1 MLTNKFAHNSEADLT
16 ELQQENKRLNS
27 LLQRL
32 QFDYD
37 SLLFGF
43 KHSEEMLEKNLY
55 KLEKQIFYNRLL
67 LENTPLII
75 LVLDKNLNFVLGTAS
90 LRYHLNIPKSV
101 QLEGEDI
108 ASLFSASAA
117 EESWIKALTAKCQ
130 EVLETGQ
137 YVSYTEKVSYNI
149 GLPINF
155 KTTISPVIDAADK
168 CVGVVV
174 VQNDITELAATEEKV
189 ERAMQVK
196 SQFLANMSHE
206 IRTPINAILGLSYL
220 ALRNEIPTKSLDYL
234 KKIHISAEELLSI
247 VEDILD
253 FSKIDSGDMALENTL
268 LRIDDLME
276 NSSLMF
282 GPRAAAKGLELIL
295 SVDNSVPIEMQG
307 DFQRIS
313 QVVNNLLS
321 NAVKFTEKGEVF
333 LGCSVQEQDDDA
345 IKLAFVV
352 SDTGIGMSKEVQ
364 ENLFTAFTQADSSPS
379 RKYGGTGLGLAISKL
394 LVEMMGGEML
404 VHSTQ
409 GLGTSMIF
417 TCWVKRSETSS
428 NLEYMPPEEMR
439 GATVAVAMKSDSGRA
454 ALSQMLSKFTFT
466 VKAEA
471 TLAKSIKLMEEAEAM
486 GEPCPLLFVDM
497 ELLDRGILPLV
508 RIMQQKFSELPKI
521 ILMVPQNADDI
532 IMDQEVSNFIQAQL
546 QKPASRS
553 VLFSTVIETLS
564 GINSYLRSDF
574 SETLKRGEVPN
585 FSGQRVLLVEDNI
598 INQEIGVELLANAGV
613 EVTVAEN
620 GKHALEILE
629 QQTVEPAF
637 DLILMDLQMPEMDG
651 YEACSRIREQ
661 SKYDKIPVVALT
673 AHAMREE
680 RERCFSLGMNEHIA
694 KPINVGKLYSILSGF
709 LLQKKKMQVK
719 KGKFGPPL
727 GAEAFFV
734 ELLRD
739 KDFEVDKAVNNF
751 SGNLKLYQKISTQFS
766 EKYYNLES
774 TVKTHTEK
782 QEWQDLERLAHTI
795 KGLGGTLGHNELA
808 EKSIALEQLCKQLKL
823 AEEVEF
829 NLLDITIEAF
839 LQTTVQVCKHIK
851 GANELMR
858 DTNMLQDASASQGFV
873 GLSSTDLQ
881 AKIGKLL
888 SLLHNDDGEAVELFE
903 KISNALKNIDPDNH
917 KLLSESIESFDYEQ
931 AIRLLSHFKA
941 N

>member
-1 MLTNKFAHNSEADLT
+1 MPTNDSVHTPGADINALRK
-16 ELQQENKRLNS
+16 ENKRLSS

-37 SLLFGF
+37 SLLVGF
-43 KHSEEMLEKNLY
+43 KHSEEMLEKNLH
-55 KLEKQIFYNRLL
+55 KLEKQNFYNRLL

-75 LVLDKNLNFVLGTAS
+75 LVLDKDLNYVIGTAS
-90 LRYHLNIPKSV
+90 LRYHLNIPRSV
-101 QLEGEDI
+101 HLEGEDI
-108 ASLFSASAA
+108 ASLFCASAVGK
-117 EESWIKALTAKCQ
+117 EWIKALTSKCR
-130 EVLETGQ
+130 EVIKTGQ
-137 YVSYTEKVSYNI
+137 YVSYTDKVSYNPGTLI
-149 GLPINF
+149 DF
-155 KTTISPVIDAADK
+155 KTTISPVIDADEN

-174 VQNDITELAATEEKV
+174 VQNDITELVATEEKA

-234 KKIHISAEELLSI
+234 KKIHGSAEELLSI

-253 FSKIDSGDMALENTL
+253 FSKIDSGDMELEESL

-282 GPRAAAKGLELIL
+282 GPRAAAKGLDLIL
-295 SVDNSVPIEMQG
+295 SVDNNVPIEMQG

-333 LGCSVQEQDDDA
+333 LGCSVQEEEGDA

-394 LVEMMGGEML
+394 LVEMMGGEIL

-409 GLGTSMIF
+409 GVGTSMIF
-417 TCWVKRSETSS
+417 TCWVKRSETSN

-439 GATVAVAMKSDSGRA
+439 GAKIAVAMKSDSARM
-454 ALSQMLSKFTFT
+454 ALSQMLSKFTFK
-466 VKAEA
+466 VKAES
-471 TLAKSIKLMEEAEAM
+471 TLEKSLELMEQAEAS
-486 GEPCPLLFVDM
+486 GDPCPLLFVDM
-497 ELLDRGILPLV
+497 ELLDQGILPLV
-508 RIMQQKFSELPKI
+508 RIMQQKFVELPKI

-532 IMDQEVSNFIQAQL
+532 IMDQEVSNFIQSQL

-553 VLFSTVIETLS
+553 VLFSTIVETLS

-613 EVTVAEN
+613 EVTVAGN
-620 GKHALEILE
+620 GREALEILE
-629 QQTVEPAF
+629 QQTTIPAF

-651 YEACSRIREQ
+651 YEACRRIREQ
-661 SKYDKIPVVALT
+661 REYDKIPVVALT

-709 LLQKKKMQVK
+709 LMQKKELPAR
-719 KGKFGPPL
+719 KGKPGS
-727 GAEAFFV
+727 AMESEAIFI
-734 ELLRD
+734 ELLS
-739 KDFEVDKAVNNF
+739 N
-751 SGNLKLYQKISTQFS
+751 
-766 EKYYNLES
+766 
-774 TVKTHTEK
+774 
-782 QEWQDLERLAHTI
+782 
-795 KGLGGTLGHNELA
+795 KG
-808 EKSIALEQLCKQLKL
+808 
-823 AEEVEF
+823 F
-829 NLLDITIEAF
+829 
-839 LQTTVQVCKHIK
+839 
-851 GANELMR
+851 
-858 DTNMLQDASASQGFV
+858 
-873 GLSSTDLQ
+873 
-881 AKIGKLL
+881 
-888 SLLHNDDGEAVELFE
+888 
-903 KISNALKNIDPDNH
+903 
-917 KLLSESIESFDYEQ
+917 
-931 AIRLLSHFKA
+931 
-941 N
+941 